1 MLHDNSYGKSR
12 IRMVKVTRHADRHD
26 LAELTVDVR
35 FQGDFE
41 AVHTAGDNRAIL
53 PTDTMK
59 NTVYA
64 LAKAWSGEEIEEF
77 GLQLA
82 AHFLANNAPVT
93 RVRISIAQSQWNRMD
108 AHSFTRGSEEKRTT
122 RITAARDS
130 VEIESGI
137 SNIVVLKTTGSA
149 FAG

>member
-1 MLHDNSYGKSR
+1 MPFVLCGNNYGKSR
-12 IRMVKVTRHADRHD
+12 VRVLKVTRHPDRHD
-26 LAELTVDVR
+26 LAEIAVNVQ
-35 FQGDFE
+35 FEGDFE
-41 AVHTAGDNRAIL
+41 AVHTAGDNRAVL

-82 AHFLANNAPVT
+82 AHFLADNAPVT

-108 AHSFTRGSEEKRTT
+108 RHSFTRGPEEKRTT
-122 RITAARDS
+122 RITASRDS
-130 VEIESGI
+130 VEI
-137 SNIVVLKTTGSA
+137 
-149 FAG
+149 

>member
-1 MLHDNSYGKSR
+1 GDVYVSRARYVGSLPHSPAAEPLRLHHLSRNLMLHDNSYGKSR
-12 IRMVKVTRHADRHD
+12 IRLVKVTRHADRHD

-41 AVHTAGDNRAIL
+41 AVHTAGDNRAVL

-82 AHFLANNAPVT
+82 AHFLADNAPVT
-93 RVRISIAQSQWNRMD
+93 R
-108 AHSFTRGSEEKRTT
+108 
-122 RITAARDS
+122 
-130 VEIESGI
+130 
-137 SNIVVLKTTGSA
+137 
-149 FAG
+149 